1 MLANKAVKVFVSIE
15 LSMIVETDNKQ
26 VNRKMNV
33 TLQCVIWAMKETGR
47 SMSDDRVD
55 RESLSE
61 KVTLSWDLH
70 VRMAQTRSDDKL

>member
-33 TLQCVIWAMKETGR
+33 TVCD
-47 SMSDDRVD
+47 MSY
-55 RESLSE
+55 EGN
-61 KVTLSWDLH
+61 
-70 VRMAQTRSDDKL
+70 Q